1 VTVATTTT
9 TGATGSASADPVAPG
24 HGRGRP
30 VGGTGRPTPVWALP
44 GVVFFLAFAVVPMV
58 LVAYL
63 SFTQWDG
70 LSSPQWIGTGN
81 WTRLL
86 HDPAIGQAVRLSLT
100 LTALTWIVQTPIS
113 LLLGV
118 WAAGRQ
124 KSRAVLSAIF
134 FLPLLLSSAAI
145 ALLWKALL
153 DPNFGL
159 AAQVANWLHLSD
171 ANLLG
176 SSKGALI
183 AVAMVA
189 SWQFIPFHTLIYQG
203 GSRQIPRTLYDAAA
217 IDGAGMLRQFWS
229 ITLPQLRN
237 TVITSSVLMVVGAL
251 TFFDTVLILTQGGPG
266 TDTSIVPYT
275 MYRTGFVGFEMGYA
289 SAIAFALVVVATAV
303 SLLMVALSGFSSMR
317 SSREGM

>member
-1 VTVATTTT
+1 MSLATTPVRS
-9 TGATGSASADPVAPG
+9 GSVSADPERTG
-24 HGRGRP
+24 RGRGRP
-30 VGGTGRPTPVWALP
+30 VGGTGRPTPLWALP
-44 GVVFFLAFAVVPMV
+44 SVVFFFAFAVVPMV

-70 LSSPQWIGTGN
+70 INSPQWIGTGN
-81 WTRLL
+81 WTRLF
-86 HDPAIGQAVRLSLT
+86 HDPEIGQAVRLSLT
-100 LTALTWIVQTPIS
+100 LTVLTWVVQTPIS

-124 KSRAVLSAIF
+124 KSRAVLAAVF
-134 FLPLLLSSAAI
+134 FVPLLPSSVAI

-159 AAQVANWLHLSD
+159 AGQVAEWLHLSD

-176 SSKGALI
+176 SSRGALI
-183 AVAMVA
+183 AVAIVA

-203 GSRQIPRTLYDAAA
+203 GARQIPRSLYDAAS
-217 IDGAGMLRQFWS
+217 IDGAGMVRQFWS

-237 TVITSSVLMVVGAL
+237 TVITSSVLMVVGSL
-251 TFFDTVLILTQGGPG
+251 TFFDVVLILTQGGPG
-266 TDTSIVPYT
+266 TDTTILPYD

-289 SAIAFALVVVATAV
+289 SAIAFALVVVAFAV
-303 SLLMVALSGFSSMR
+303 SLLMVTLSGFGSMR
-317 SSREGM
+317 STREGM